1 MDLRFTHSTDTYSYI
16 YCAIYLC
23 VVLLLPGLLHHQL
36 YVIPVVGIKTIQDG
50 AVILLSSSCGRF
62 FSSIS
67 KLPMKYKPIHSVLGM
82 VAVTVVS
89 CLVLLK
95 GMLFWICVV
104 YYEWCGW
111 IGRVRESSILF
122 CWVC

>member
-82 VAVTVVS
+82 VAVTVVR
-89 CLVLLK
+89 CLFLLLK
-95 GMLFWICVV
+95 RDAVLDL
-104 YYEWCGW
+104 CGGW
-111 IGRVRESSILF
+111 AVWMDWSCNASVLRL
-122 CWVC
+122 VC